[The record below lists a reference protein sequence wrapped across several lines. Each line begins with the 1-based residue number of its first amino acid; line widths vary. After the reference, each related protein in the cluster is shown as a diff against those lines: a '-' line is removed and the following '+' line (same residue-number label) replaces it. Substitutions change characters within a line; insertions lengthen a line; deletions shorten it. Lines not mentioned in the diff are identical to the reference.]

1 MSPGKKLRQVSAIH
15 WCLEHA
21 IFIVL
26 LMLLL
31 ERLLA
36 LWTLGVHYTLAS
48 DDLSYINSGIRFAQ
62 TGMVTMHGTTP
73 SAQSMPGMTWFIGLF
88 AWILGDGG
96 TTEPFLQQHLPGI

>member
-1 MSPGKKLRQVSAIH
+1 MPQRKSHRFASALR
-15 WCLEHA
+15 WCLDHA

-26 LMLLL
+26 LLLFL

-36 LWTLGVHYTLAS
+36 LWTLGVQYTLAS
-48 DDLSYINSGIRFAQ
+48 DDLSYIKSGIRFAQ

-88 AWILGDGG
+88 AWVLGDG
-96 TTEPFLQQHLPGI
+96 TALWAIP